1 MKRTEYIGFQKGHIM
16 EKTTYQT
23 IDEYIAQF
31 PDNVQ
36 QTLQTLRKVIQ
47 EAAPVATEKISYQMP
62 TFALH
67 GNLVYFAAYQSHIGL
82 YPGASGVAAFQN
94 EITNYKTSKGTIQF
108 PIDQPLPYDLIRR
121 IVAFRVDENV
131 KKAKS
136 KAKKKK

>member
-1 MKRTEYIGFQKGHIM
+1 M

-23 IDEYIAQF
+23 IDEYIALF

-67 GNLVYFAAYQSHIGL
+67 GNLVHFAAYQSHIGL
-82 YPGASGVAAFQN
+82 YPGASGVAAFS
-94 EITNYKTSKGTIQF
+94 E
-108 PIDQPLPYDLIRR
+108 
-121 IVAFRVDENV
+121 
-131 KKAKS
+131 
-136 KAKKKK
+136 